1 MRRGKEAHHVDDF
14 LRPACATDR
23 DLVGQL
29 RQHLFRDVRGHLGGD
44 QAGRDGVDGDADSV
58 VGALAGLCQLVGG
71 LLGKRLGRPNSPD
84 FDAA

>member
-44 QAGRDGVDGDADSV
+44 QAGVTVLTVMPIPSSV
-58 VGALAGLCQLVGG
+58 
-71 LLGKRLGRPNSPD
+71 LLPD
-84 FDAA
+84 FASW